1 MVVSGELSMTRVG
14 CDPPLALG
22 LVLPLPLDELPPE
35 EQAAMPATRKPVA
48 ARAANRFPLNGLPA
62 NI

>member
-1 MVVSGELSMTRVG
+1 MVVSGELSITRVG
-14 CDPPLALG
+14 CDPPFALG
-22 LVLPLPLDELPPE
+22 LVLPLDELLPE

-48 ARAANRFPLNGLPA
+48 ARAAIRFPLNGLPA